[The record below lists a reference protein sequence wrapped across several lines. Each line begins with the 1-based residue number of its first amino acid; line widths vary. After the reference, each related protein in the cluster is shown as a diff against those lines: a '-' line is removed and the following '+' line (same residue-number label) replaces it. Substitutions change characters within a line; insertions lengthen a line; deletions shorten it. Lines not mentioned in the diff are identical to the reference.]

1 MCPPTDPSTGASG
14 DGPAEAMFLR
24 LYAELRSIAGRL
36 LRREAEGH
44 TLQPTALVHEA
55 WLKLAGEHGLQP
67 TDRQHFLALAARAMR
82 QVLVDSAR
90 RRRAAKRGGAAVN
103 ITLSDSVSGLAIPLD
118 DLIAVDDALT
128 QLAANDERL
137 ARVVELRFF
146 AGLSEEEIAA
156 ALEVTTR
163 TVQRDW
169 AKARAWLHSELSFRA
184 TDS

>member
-1 MCPPTDPSTGASG
+1 
-14 DGPAEAMFLR
+14 MFLH
-24 LYAELRSIAGRL
+24 LYAELRNVAGRL
-36 LRREAEGH
+36 LRHEADGH

-90 RRRAAKRGGAAVN
+90 RRRAGKRGGGAVN
-103 ITLSDSVSGLAIPLD
+103 ITLSDDVSGVAMPLD

-128 QLAANDERL
+128 RLAANDERL

-156 ALEVTTR
+156 ALDVTTR

-169 AKARAWLHSELSFRA
+169 VKARAWLHSELSLRA
-184 TDS
+184 PDS